1 MTDNRITAAPNA
13 APVCGTCG
21 TTQTTR
27 STPAAP
33 TTQAAHEPSSDA
45 KAPGACIGVGT
56 LLMLM
61 GWVPRIGRFVFLG
74 GAAIFGTGIALASR
88 TSLAAPCPKC
98 RPASPRAS

>member
-74 GAAIFGTGIALASR
+74 GVAIFAFGIVLASR
-88 TSLAAPCPKC
+88 KSSAARCPTC
-98 RPASPRAS
+98 QPVSAGAS